1 MPNNE
6 LTLNK
11 RVPTPAS
18 AILWRQLLKRY
29 YVIIMIYTEAVL
41 GQTCPFS
48 VILPVFV
55 FTSKEKEFSRARI

>member
-1 MPNNE
+1 MYPGGVH
-6 LTLNK
+6 TGDWY
-11 RVPTPAS
+11 PDS

-48 VILPVFV
+48 VILPFFV
-55 FTSKEKEFSRARI
+55 FTSK